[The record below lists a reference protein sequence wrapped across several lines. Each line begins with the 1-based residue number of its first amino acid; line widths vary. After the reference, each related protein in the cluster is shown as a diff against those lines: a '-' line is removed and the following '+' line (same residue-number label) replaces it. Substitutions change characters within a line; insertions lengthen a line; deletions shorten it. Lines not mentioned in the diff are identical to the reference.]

1 MGSSPQGH
9 RRIGSVCPA
18 PVDPPFPF
26 PIISLSVSGLFICLL
41 LLPAQPFVDSIFNR
55 QAEVASRLKGVT
67 YRADLTY
74 IETDLLHQRADT
86 ITCRRRVLMD
96 RYENQQD
103 VITGVALNRQ
113 PLLGRQRNRVLNS
126 LRQKGM
132 FARQTRLP
140 FLLENR
146 GLYLYADAGTAA
158 VDGET
163 LRAVRFTPK
172 RPDRRHITGTGYFL
186 PGTWELVKLEFV
198 PAELPRVVES
208 ARMVLR
214 YDLIERFWLPVEFVL
229 EMELSLR
236 LVRTLMHRR
245 IEVRE
250 TYSDYRLRLN
260 PEPAE

>member
-1 MGSSPQGH
+1 M
-9 RRIGSVCPA
+9 
-18 PVDPPFPF
+18 
-26 PIISLSVSGLFICLL
+26 SGLFICCL
-41 LLPAQPFVDSIFNR
+41 LLPDQPLVDSIFDH
-55 QAEVASRLKGVT
+55 QAEVALRLKGVT

-74 IETDLLHQRADT
+74 IETDLLCQRADT
-86 ITCRRRVLMD
+86 ITCRRRVVMD

-103 VITGVALNRQ
+103 VITSVAVNHQ
-113 PLLGRQRNRVLNS
+113 PLLGRQRHRVLSS

-140 FLLENR
+140 FLVENR
-146 GLYLYADAGTAA
+146 EFYLYADAGTVA
-158 VDGET
+158 VGGET

-172 RPDRRHITGTGYFL
+172 KPDRRLITGTGYFL
-186 PGTWELVKLEFV
+186 PGTWELVKLEFT
-198 PAELPRVVES
+198 PAELPRIVDR

-214 YDLIERFWLPVEFVL
+214 YAPVERFWLPVDFEL